1 MIGYLVVGAILL
13 VGLFLGYTF
22 LFPAWKQGLP
32 SWKALFT
39 KREGFQ
45 DTVAGGTSI
54 KVSKE
59 MCEKL
64 KAGIDQYTKV
74 RKEHPDTEIRN
85 LDETLE
91 KMNEY
96 YTTYGCDTY

>member
-1 MIGYLVVGAILL
+1 
-13 VGLFLGYTF
+13 
-22 LFPAWKQGLP
+22 
-32 SWKALFT
+32 
-39 KREGFQ
+39 
-45 DTVAGGTSI
+45 
-54 KVSKE
+54 